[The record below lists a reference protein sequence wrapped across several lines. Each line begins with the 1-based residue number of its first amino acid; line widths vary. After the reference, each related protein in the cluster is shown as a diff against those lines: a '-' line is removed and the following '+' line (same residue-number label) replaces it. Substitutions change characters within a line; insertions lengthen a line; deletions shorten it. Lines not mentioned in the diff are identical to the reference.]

1 MPEARVGGA
10 RLHYLDEGTGDPAL
24 VLLHAFPLR
33 AAMWAPQLDTL
44 APLTRVVA
52 PDLVGFGGSDAPED
66 PAAYSV
72 EGWADQVAGLCDHLG
87 LDRVV
92 VAGLSM
98 GGYAALA
105 FLRRHPHRLAGLALA
120 DTRPG
125 ADAPE
130 VAERRR
136 RQIDQ
141 IRRDGTQGV
150 IETLLAGLLG
160 DHTRRHRPE
169 VVATARSLMDSAPAG
184 LVGALDAMI
193 RRPDAG
199 ADLGRVAVPATV
211 VVGDQDTL
219 SPIEVARGMHERT
232 PGAHLAVIPG
242 AGHLSS
248 LEAPGPFSAA
258 LANLVARS
266 RRPGGHH

>member
-33 AAMWAPQLDTL
+33 AAMWAPQLDAL

-52 PDLVGFGGSDAPED
+52 PDLLGFGGTDAPDD
-66 PAAYSV
+66 PSAYGV
-72 EGWADQVAGLCDHLG
+72 DVWADQVAGLCDHLG

-92 VAGLSM
+92 LAGLSM

-105 FLRRHPHRLAGLALA
+105 FVRRHPDRLAGLALA

-130 VAERRR
+130 ATERRR

-141 IRRDGTQGV
+141 IGREGTEQLV
-150 IETLLAGLLG
+150 ETLLGGLLG
-160 DHTRRHRPE
+160 EHTHRHRPG
-169 VVATARSLMDSAPAG
+169 VVATARSLMDSSPAG
-184 LVGALDAMI
+184 FVGALDAMI
-193 RRPDAG
+193 RRPDASP
-199 ADLGRVAVPATV
+199 ALATVSVPTTV
-211 VVGDQDTL
+211 VVGDGDTL
-219 SPIEVARGMHERT
+219 SPVEVARGMQEGVA
-232 PGAHLAVIPG
+232 GAHLAVIPD

-248 LEAPGPFSAA
+248 LEAPGPFSEA
-258 LANLVARS
+258 LGELVARC
-266 RRPGGHH
+266 RRPGVHH